1 MAALLW
7 VSINW
12 QNALF
17 MILYIDNQLRIWL
30 HFKTI
35 HSQVGNKKREEIM
48 GKVIQMDRNNFSP
61 RLSQSKPLHQHST
74 RDHAYFYET
83 RYHIYHL
90 GAMHWEKKVQ
100 EIERQQHEAM
110 MNDVAGIFN
119 DL

>member
-1 MAALLW
+1 
-7 VSINW
+7 
-12 QNALF
+12 
-17 MILYIDNQLRIWL
+17 
-30 HFKTI
+30 
-35 HSQVGNKKREEIM
+35 M

-83 RYHIYHL
+83 MYHIYHL

-110 MNDVAGIFN
+110 MNDVAGVFN